1 MKTKTDIT
9 DNYEN
14 AENAEKNKF
23 RWNQFQIGGKSKKY
37 IFRKCGNFTKTINK
51 TLDPKTKKFFN
62 LVIDGGVESP
72 VVFVLY
78 DPSSNPAV
86 LSLKGEKR
94 LL

>member
-1 MKTKTDIT
+1 MESIS
-9 DNYEN
+9 N
-14 AENAEKNKF
+14 
-23 RWNQFQIGGKSKKY
+23 WGKSKKY